1 MLDIYF
7 IIKIVLA
14 ALGLSVAGMFLLR
27 RISSDKTNGQSLK
40 HNISL
45 IRKEKLLIHT
55 DKKLEKKRQRLLK
68 KSRSFR
74 NKSQSDL
81 INKSKKLGIS
91 TGEMILASK
100 IQMNLD

>member
-1 MLDIYF
+1 MFDVFLLM
-7 IIKIVLA
+7 KIVIS
-14 ALGLSVAGMFLLR
+14 ALGLIITGLFILR
-27 RISSDKTNGQSLK
+27 RISSDKTKGQTLK

-45 IRKEKLLIHT
+45 IRNEKLLIHT
-55 DKKLEKKRQRLLK
+55 NKKLEKKRQRLLK

-74 NKSQSDL
+74 NKSQNEL
-81 INKSKKLGIS
+81 INKSKKLGIT